1 MTAPYLSIVVPMR
14 EGVPKEWFDAFLS
27 VEGDVEFI
35 LVYPPGCQPDD
46 YTDPRLR
53 QFVSPFRGEIIQRLS
68 GLLNARGTYVL
79 TINCDEYLIPSI
91 LTLVEQ
97 YFQRFPDS
105 WVLRLST
112 EKADYGDKAALFA
125 PWQAWPDMAQ
135 VETCSHRQGNQG
147 LYNQGRLLD
156 IPIAPLENK
165 FDIGF
170 LWRGRRD
177 HHGSHTENFDKK
189 VWKNER
195 VQAALQEILQA
206 MVLLGPV
213 RYLPFWCLDRLLGL
227 SLQAKF
233 HEPGLTIGHKMPQP
247 EQLRSEDNPPEHQR
261 RGRFYI
267 FAEILLIRRF
277 PQYGYLWT
285 LVGHQIRE
293 IPVRALSSLGRKLK
307 PFKSAQMSPPSAVAA
322 KSDG

>member
-1 MTAPYLSIVVPMR
+1 MR
-14 EGVPKEWFDAFLS
+14 EGVPQEWFDAFLA
-27 VEGDVEFI
+27 VEGDVELI
-35 LVYPPGCQPDD
+35 LVYPPGCRPDD
-46 YTDPRLR
+46 YSDPRLR

-91 LTLVEQ
+91 LTLAQQ
-97 YFQRFPDS
+97 YFQRFPES

-112 EKADYGDKAALFA
+112 QQANYGDKAALSA
-125 PWQAWPDMAQ
+125 PWQPWPDLAQ
-135 VETCSHRQGNQG
+135 VEVCSHREGNQK
-147 LYNQGRLLD
+147 LYNQGRLLE
-156 IPIAPLENK
+156 IPIAPLSNG
-165 FDIGF
+165 FDIAF

-189 VWKNER
+189 IWKTER
-195 VQAALQEILQA
+195 VHAALQEILQA

-233 HEPGLTIGHKMPQP
+233 YESGLTIGHKMPLP
-247 EQLRSEDNPPEHQR
+247 EQLRSEDNPPEHKR
-261 RGRFYI
+261 RGRFYV
-267 FAEILLIRRF
+267 FAEILLLRRF

-293 IPVRALSSLGRKLK
+293 IPVRALSSVGRKLK
-307 PFKSAQMSPPSAVAA
+307 RDPSPQTPPLAA

>member
-14 EGVPKEWFDAFLS
+14 EGVPQEWFDAFLA
-27 VEGDVEFI
+27 VEGDVDLI
-35 LVYPPGCQPDD
+35 LVYPPGCRPDD
-46 YTDPRLR
+46 YSDPRLR

-91 LTLVEQ
+91 LTLAQQ
-97 YFQRFPDS
+97 YFQRFPES

-112 EKADYGDKAALFA
+112 QQANYGDKAALSA
-125 PWQAWPDMAQ
+125 PWQPWPDLAQ
-135 VETCSHRQGNQG
+135 VEVCSHREGNQK
-147 LYNQGRLLD
+147 LYNQGRLLE
-156 IPIAPLENK
+156 IPIAPLSNG
-165 FDIGF
+165 FDIAF

-189 VWKNER
+189 IWKTER
-195 VQAALQEILQA
+195 VHAALQEILQA

-233 HEPGLTIGHKMPQP
+233 YEPGLTIGHKMPLP
-247 EQLRSEDNPPEHQR
+247 EQLRSEDNPPEHKR
-261 RGRFYI
+261 RGRFYV
-267 FAEILLIRRF
+267 FAEILLLRRF

-293 IPVRALSSLGRKLK
+293 IPVRALSSVGRKLK
-307 PFKSAQMSPPSAVAA
+307 RDPSPQTPPLAA